1 METLTQPTM
10 AEQAIAQYD
19 VSDQVIARLHSE
31 YMALSVQDDGIAIV
45 SGARKEI
52 KRLRVSVDKTREV
65 LKKDVLIVGRAIDAE
80 AKRLTALLAPIERH
94 LQDEEDIYNERIAR
108 EKRLKLEA
116 QQKKTQDRIDAL
128 TAAGATQVNLLSV
141 QDLSDELFAVMLQNA
156 TQAAEARRIE
166 AERLETIRLE
176 EQARQAE
183 ELRIRA
189 EELEAERQAM
199 LEEQAR
205 QNAERERLEII
216 EFERKQ
222 REAEEQ
228 AALIAEQQRIMA
240 EERAALQAERDR
252 LAKEAS
258 ALKAAEDARI
268 EEERRLEAIRRKR
281 IRDEEEAENLRQ
293 WNEEQARL
301 RAEEH
306 ARQEALKP
314 EILKAET
321 FCNRLQTHAHEI
333 LEVLDVKWYA
343 DAMRCVEACCE
354 EVTAMVEARR

>member
-1 METLTQPTM
+1 MNETT
-10 AEQAIAQYD
+10 
-19 VSDQVIARLHSE
+19 
-31 YMALSVQDDGIAIV
+31 
-45 SGARKEI
+45 EI
-52 KRLRVSVDKTREV
+52 QCPECGD
-65 LKKDVLIVGRAIDAE
+65 
-80 AKRLTALLAPIERH
+80 
-94 LQDEEDIYNERIAR
+94 
-108 EKRLKLEA
+108 
-116 QQKKTQDRIDAL
+116 
-128 TAAGATQVNLLSV
+128 
-141 QDLSDELFAVMLQNA
+141 
-156 TQAAEARRIE
+156 
-166 AERLETIRLE
+166 
-176 EQARQAE
+176 
-183 ELRIRA
+183 
-189 EELEAERQAM
+189 
-199 LEEQAR
+199 
-205 QNAERERLEII
+205 AERERLALI